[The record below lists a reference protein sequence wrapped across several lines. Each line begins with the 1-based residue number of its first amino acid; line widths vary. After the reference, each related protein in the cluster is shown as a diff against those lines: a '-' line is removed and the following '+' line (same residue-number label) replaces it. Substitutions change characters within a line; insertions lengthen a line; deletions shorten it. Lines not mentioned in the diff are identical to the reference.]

1 MWLRSM
7 TVQDGAALTAEV
19 GGAALGIDVRAELT
33 RELTRAWV
41 AADAAV
47 GGQVLAYALGWWV
60 VDELQ
65 VLAIETLPPA
75 RRRGVARALLA
86 HVIAA
91 ARAAGGQRITLEVGR
106 DNSAALRLYQGAGF
120 CVFNVRRGY
129 YRKTGE
135 DALEM
140 ELGLAPLP

>member
-7 TVQDGAALTAEV
+7 TVEDCAALEAEV
-19 GGAALGIDVRAELT
+19 GGAALGIDVRSELS

-41 AADAAV
+41 AVDAAAE
-47 GGQVLAYALGWWV
+47 GQVLAYALGWWV
-60 VDELQ
+60 IDELQ
-65 VLAIETLPPA
+65 LLAIETLLPA

-91 ARAAGGQRITLEVGR
+91 ARAAGGLRITLEVGR
-106 DNSAALRLYQGAGF
+106 ANAAALRLYEHAGF

-135 DALEM
+135 DALEL
-140 ELGLAPLP
+140 ELDLARLP

>member
-7 TVQDGAALTAEV
+7 TLEDGAALTTAV
-19 GGAALGIDVRAELT
+19 GGAALGIDIRAELN

-41 AADAAV
+41 AADAPV

-65 VLAIETLPPA
+65 VLAIETLPAA

-106 DNSAALRLYQGAGF
+106 DNSGALRLYQDAGF

-140 ELGLAPLP
+140 ELGLARLP